1 MQHNCIVTL
10 TTDFG
15 YRDPFAGI
23 MKGVILNI
31 NPFVHIVDITHGISP
46 QNILEAAIAIEI
58 SFDSFPVGSVH
69 IVVVDPGVGSVRRPI
84 LVATDSHFF
93 IGPDNGVFSQIYKLH
108 EIKTVIHVTAEHYFM
123 PRRSSTFHG
132 RDIFAP
138 AAAWL
143 TRGTEIS
150 NFGNPITDYVTI
162 EVPVPGMSSKNVLEG
177 EIISVDRFG
186 NATTN
191 IKILHLIDLYGGN
204 YFDNPSVLFKG
215 NKVPLKHFYSEAED
229 KGLYSLINSFGHLE
243 LFVYKADASSEFGIC
258 PGDKVRVI
266 AKKDSVKT

>member
-1 MQHNCIVTL
+1 MQHNCVVTL

-31 NPFVHIVDITHGISP
+31 NPFVHIVDITHDISP
-46 QNILEAAIAIEI
+46 QNILEAAIAIEM

-84 LVATDSHFF
+84 LVATGSHFF
-93 IGPDNGVFSQIYKLH
+93 IGPDNGVFSRIYKLH
-108 EIKTVIHVTAEHYFM
+108 EIKTVIHMTDEHYFM
-123 PRRSSTFHG
+123 PKRSSTFHG
-132 RDIFAP
+132 RDVFAP

-143 TRGTEIS
+143 SCGTEVS
-150 NFGNPITDYVTI
+150 NFGNFITDYVTF
-162 EVPVPGMSSKNVLEG
+162 EVPVPVMPSKNVLEG

-191 IKILHLIDLYGGN
+191 IKISHLIDLYEGN

-215 NKVPLKHFYSEAED
+215 NKVAFKHFYSEVED

-243 LFVYKADASSEFGIC
+243 LFVYKGNASSEFSIC
-258 PGDKVRVI
+258 LGDKV
-266 AKKDSVKT
+266 SVVAS

>member
-1 MQHNCIVTL
+1 MRHNRVVTL

-31 NPFVHIVDITHGISP
+31 NPYVHIVDITHDISP
-46 QNILEAAIAIEI
+46 QNIMEAAVAIEM
-58 SFDSFPVGSVH
+58 SFDSFPFGSVH

-84 LVATDSHFF
+84 LVVTDSHFF
-93 IGPDNGVFSQIYKLH
+93 IGPDNGVFSRIYKLH
-108 EIKTVIHVTAEHYFM
+108 SIKTVIHMTAEHYFM
-123 PRRSSTFHG
+123 PRQSSTFHG

-143 TRGTEIS
+143 SRGTEVS
-150 NFGNPITDYVTI
+150 TFGNPITDYVI
-162 EVPVPGMSSKNVLEG
+162 FEVPVPVMSSKNVLEG

-191 IKILHLIDLYGGN
+191 IKFSHLIDLYGGN
-204 YFDNPSVLFKG
+204 HFDNPPVLFKG
-215 NKVPLKHFYSEAED
+215 NKVPFKHYYSEAED
-229 KGLYSLINSFGHLE
+229 KKLYSLINSFGHLE
-243 LFVYKADASSEFGIC
+243 LFVFKASASSEFSIR
-258 PGDKVRVI
+258 PGDRVKVIMSDV
-266 AKKDSVKT
+266 